1 MRVIDGQTYP
11 VNYEKT
17 LENAK
22 RETAIPVAI
31 ECVDEVER
39 RWVNLLNG
47 VDYCMADLKKETLM
61 SDIEI
66 LLMCCVTFINRID
79 ELSAL
84 VQHKKWKGPP
94 RELRRLPPRSWK

>member
-1 MRVIDGQTYP
+1 MRVIDGQNYP

-17 LENAK
+17 LEAAK
-22 RETAIPVAI
+22 REVIIGVAV

-47 VDYCMADLKKETLM
+47 VNYCMADIKKETLM
-61 SDIEI
+61 SDIET
-66 LLMCCVTFINRID
+66 LLMSCVAFINRID

-84 VQHKKWKGPP
+84 VHHKKWKGPA
-94 RELRRLPPRSWK
+94 RELRRLPWK